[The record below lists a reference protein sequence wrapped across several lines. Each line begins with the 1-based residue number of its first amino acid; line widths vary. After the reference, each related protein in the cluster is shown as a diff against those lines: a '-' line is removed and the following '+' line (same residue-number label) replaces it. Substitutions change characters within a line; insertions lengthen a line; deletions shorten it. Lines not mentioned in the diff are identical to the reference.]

1 LQVIRILSPDQTMVV
16 SRERTYKALRNAAK
30 VAKATKSGFRKNLY
44 PEVTSP
50 TLFGVT
56 TAMTNRFVQAQQ
68 VLMY

>member
-1 LQVIRILSPDQTMVV
+1 LQVIRILSSDQTMVV

-30 VAKATKSGFRKNLY
+30 VAKATKFGFWKNLY